1 MTKMISVAYELK
13 DACVFLNVEQ
23 FVALQIHLKTEE
35 VELLVTRG
43 LGGGGE
49 DKGTENLP
57 VVASDSAAASKD
69 EMQSLEDNEPLSR
82 LKVEHHLVV
91 IIIIICFDKIC
102 SLYS

>member
-1 MTKMISVAYELK
+1 MRV
-13 DACVFLNVEQ
+13 CFLNVEQ

-43 LGGGGE
+43 LGGEGE
-49 DKGTENLP
+49 DKGIENLP
-57 VVASDSAAASKD
+57 VVASDSAAAASKD

-91 IIIIICFDKIC
+91 VIIIICFDKIC